1 MIEKLAILNKD
12 IPLLEED
19 YNKFK
24 QENDMV
30 LSAKN
35 NDLVSLKSCLEEEE
49 QENLEF
55 SIELDNCYSVDYI
68 IVDYTNEKIA
78 KYIQEELT
86 LADFPNLI

>member
-35 NDLVSLKSCLEEEE
+35 NDLVSLKSFLEK
-49 QENLEF
+49 QEDLEF
-55 SIELDNCYSVDYI
+55 SIALDNYYSVDYI
-68 IVDYTNEKIA
+68 IVDYTDEKTV
-78 KYIQEELT
+78 KYIQEELI
-86 LADFPNLI
+86 LSDFSNLI

>member
-35 NDLVSLKSCLEEEE
+35 NDLVSLKSFLEE

-55 SIELDNCYSVDYI
+55 SIALDNYYSVDYI
-68 IVDYTNEKIA
+68 IVNYTNEKTA

-86 LADFPNLI
+86 LSDFSNLI

>member
-35 NDLVSLKSCLEEEE
+35 RHKRKFQRILESNKKGKNRK
-49 QENLEF
+49 QRTRLWRKN
-55 SIELDNCYSVDYI
+55 
-68 IVDYTNEKIA
+68 
-78 KYIQEELT
+78 
-86 LADFPNLI
+86 

>member
-19 YNKFK
+19 YNKIK

-35 NDLVSLKSCLEEEE
+35 NDLISLKLFLEE
-49 QENLEF
+49 QEDLEF
-55 SIELDNCYSVDYI
+55 SITLDNYFSVDYI
-68 IVDYTNEKIA
+68 IVDYTDEKTA

-86 LADFPNLI
+86 LSDFSNLI

>member
-19 YNKFK
+19 YNKIK

-35 NDLVSLKSCLEEEE
+35 NDLISLKLFLEE
-49 QENLEF
+49 QEDLEF
-55 SIELDNCYSVDYI
+55 SIALDNYFSVDYI
-68 IVDYTNEKIA
+68 IVDYTDEKTA

-86 LADFPNLI
+86 LSDFSNLI

>member
-24 QENDMV
+24 QDNDMV
-30 LSAKN
+30 SSAKN
-35 NDLVSLKSCLEEEE
+35 NDLVSLKSFLEE

-55 SIELDNCYSVDYI
+55 SIALDNYYSVDYI
-68 IVDYTNEKIA
+68 IVDYTNEKTA

-86 LADFPNLI
+86 LADFSNLI

>member
-35 NDLVSLKSCLEEEE
+35 NDLVSLKSFLEE
-49 QENLEF
+49 QEDIEF
-55 SIELDNCYSVDYI
+55 SVVLDNYFSVDYI
-68 IVDYTNEKIA
+68 IVDYTDEKTA

-86 LADFPNLI
+86 LSDFSNLI

>member
-35 NDLVSLKSCLEEEE
+35 NDLVSLKSFLEE

-55 SIELDNCYSVDYI
+55 SIVLDNYYSVDYI
-68 IVDYTNEKIA
+68 IVNYTNEKTA

-86 LADFPNLI
+86 LSDFSNLI

>member
-19 YNKFK
+19 YNKIK

-35 NDLVSLKSCLEEEE
+35 NDLISLKLFLEE
-49 QENLEF
+49 QEDLEF
-55 SIELDNCYSVDYI
+55 SVALDNYFSVDYI
-68 IVDYTNEKIA
+68 IVDYTDEKTA

-86 LADFPNLI
+86 LSDFSNLI

>member
-35 NDLVSLKSCLEEEE
+35 NDLVSLKSFLEE
-49 QENLEF
+49 QDNLEF
-55 SIELDNCYSVDYI
+55 SIVLDNYYSVDYI
-68 IVDYTNEKIA
+68 IVNYTNEKTA

-86 LADFPNLI
+86 LSDFSNLI

>member
-35 NDLVSLKSCLEEEE
+35 NDLVSLKSFLEE
-49 QENLEF
+49 QENLDF
-55 SIELDNCYSVDYI
+55 SIALDNYYSVDYI
-68 IVDYTNEKIA
+68 IVDYTNEKTA

-86 LADFPNLI
+86 LVDFSNLI

>member
-19 YNKFK
+19 YNKIK
-24 QENDMV
+24 QESDMV

-35 NDLVSLKSCLEEEE
+35 KDLISLKGFLEE
-49 QENLEF
+49 QEDLEF
-55 SIELDNCYSVDYI
+55 SVALDNYFSVDYI
-68 IVDYTNEKIA
+68 IVDYTDEKTA

-86 LADFPNLI
+86 LSDFSNLI

>member
-35 NDLVSLKSCLEEEE
+35 NDLVSLKSFLEE

-55 SIELDNCYSVDYI
+55 SVALDNYYSVDYI

-86 LADFPNLI
+86 LVDFSNLI

>member
-19 YNKFK
+19 YNKIK

-35 NDLVSLKSCLEEEE
+35 NDLISLKLFLEE
-49 QENLEF
+49 QEDLEF
-55 SIELDNCYSVDYI
+55 SVELDNYFSVDYI
-68 IVDYTNEKIA
+68 IVDYTDEKTA

-86 LADFPNLI
+86 LSDFSNLI

>member
-19 YNKFK
+19 YNKIK

-35 NDLVSLKSCLEEEE
+35 NDLISLKLFLEE
-49 QENLEF
+49 QEDLEF
-55 SIELDNCYSVDYI
+55 SIVLDNYFSVDYI
-68 IVDYTNEKIA
+68 IVDYTDEKTA

-86 LADFPNLI
+86 LSDFSNLI

>member
-35 NDLVSLKSCLEEEE
+35 NDLVSLKSFLEE

-55 SIELDNCYSVDYI
+55 SIALDNYYSVDYI
-68 IVDYTNEKIA
+68 IVNYTNEKTA

-86 LADFPNLI
+86 LVDFSNLI

>member
-19 YNKFK
+19 YNKIK
-24 QENDMV
+24 QESDMV

-35 NDLVSLKSCLEEEE
+35 NDLISLKLFLEE
-49 QENLEF
+49 QEDLEF
-55 SIELDNCYSVDYI
+55 SVALDNYFSVDYI
-68 IVDYTNEKIA
+68 IVDYTDEKTA

-86 LADFPNLI
+86 LSDFSNLI

>member
-19 YNKFK
+19 YNRFK

-35 NDLVSLKSCLEEEE
+35 NDLISLKLFLEE
-49 QENLEF
+49 QEDLEF
-55 SIELDNCYSVDYI
+55 SIALDNYSSVDYI
-68 IVDYTNEKIA
+68 IVDYTDEKTA
-78 KYIQEELT
+78 KHIQEELT
-86 LADFPNLI
+86 LSDFSNLI

>member
-35 NDLVSLKSCLEEEE
+35 NDLASLKSFLEE

-55 SIELDNCYSVDYI
+55 SIALDNYYSVDYI
-68 IVDYTNEKIA
+68 IVDYTNEKTA

-86 LADFPNLI
+86 LSDFSNLI

>member
-1 MIEKLAILNKD
+1 MIEKLMILNKD

-19 YNKFK
+19 YNKIK

-35 NDLVSLKSCLEEEE
+35 NDLISLKLFLEE
-49 QENLEF
+49 QEDLEF
-55 SIELDNCYSVDYI
+55 SITLDNYFSVDYI
-68 IVDYTNEKIA
+68 IVDYTDEKTA

-86 LADFPNLI
+86 LSDFSNLI

>member
-24 QENDMV
+24 QDNDMV

-35 NDLVSLKSCLEEEE
+35 NDLVSLKSFLEE

-55 SIELDNCYSVDYI
+55 SIALDNYYSVDYI
-68 IVDYTNEKIA
+68 IVDYTNEKTA

-86 LADFPNLI
+86 LSDFSNLI

>member
-1 MIEKLAILNKD
+1 MIERLAILNKD

-35 NDLVSLKSCLEEEE
+35 NDLVSLKSFLEE

-55 SIELDNCYSVDYI
+55 SIALDTYYSVDYI
-68 IVDYTNEKIA
+68 IVNYTNEKTA

-86 LADFPNLI
+86 LSDFSNLI

>member
-35 NDLVSLKSCLEEEE
+35 NDLVSLKSFLEE
-49 QENLEF
+49 QENLDF
-55 SIELDNCYSVDYI
+55 SIALDNYYSVDYI
-68 IVDYTNEKIA
+68 IVNYTNEKTA
-78 KYIQEELT
+78 KYI
-86 LADFPNLI
+86 

>member
-30 LSAKN
+30 SSAKN
-35 NDLVSLKSCLEEEE
+35 NDLVSLKSFLEE

-55 SIELDNCYSVDYI
+55 SIALDNYYSVDYI
-68 IVDYTNEKIA
+68 IVDYTNEKTA

-86 LADFPNLI
+86 LSDFSNLI

>member
-35 NDLVSLKSCLEEEE
+35 NDLVSLKSFLEE

-55 SIELDNCYSVDYI
+55 SIALDNYYSVDYI
-68 IVDYTNEKIA
+68 IVDYTNEKTA

-86 LADFPNLI
+86 LSDFSNLI

>member
-19 YNKFK
+19 YNKIK

-35 NDLVSLKSCLEEEE
+35 NDLISLKLFLEE
-49 QENLEF
+49 QEDLEF
-55 SIELDNCYSVDYI
+55 SVALDNCFSVDYI
-68 IVDYTNEKIA
+68 IVDYTDEKTA

-86 LADFPNLI
+86 LSDFSNLI